1 MKVDESYQYDYLDKS
16 IYCVFD
22 KQRNAL
28 VVKGDDAS
36 DIGRINFMISPGDV
50 FSFKVIEENGRKSC
64 TLSVERPF
72 GIARIR
78 LNYKLHFVGDLITDP
93 VAAGEVCQI
102 ILETPDEAVIRVG
115 PGLVR
120 TGVSAPCEE
129 ARVVFRLGTITLYAP
144 LDIYED
150 LYETIV
156 DQRLVLLISAP
167 EESAVLAGIDRPHGL
182 VFWEKYPLTMAT
194 SDLCSSAAPKM
205 DLTAQNM
212 DGASGLSIEL
222 SNLEEI
228 IFVPAIDTM
237 RLEARLLEVRTG
249 KYDGEK
255 AKCN

>member
-1 MKVDESYQYDYLDKS
+1 MRVDESYKYDYLDKN

-22 KQRNAL
+22 EQRNAI
-28 VVKGDDAS
+28 VVKGDDIS
-36 DIGRINFMISPGDV
+36 DIGRINFMISPGDG
-50 FSFKVIEENGRKSC
+50 FSFKVIEENGQKSC

-78 LNYKLHFVGDLITDP
+78 LNYILHFVGDPITDP
-93 VAAGEVCQI
+93 IVADEVCQI
-102 ILETPDEAVIRVG
+102 ILETPEEAVIRVG
-115 PGLVR
+115 PGMVR
-120 TGVSAPCEE
+120 TGISASCEDV
-129 ARVVFRLGTITLYAP
+129 RLVFKPGAIELHAS

-156 DQRLVLLISAP
+156 AQRLVLFISAP
-167 EESAVLAGIDRPHGL
+167 EESAVLAGVDRPHGL
-182 VFWEKYPLTMAT
+182 GFWEQYPLTMAT
-194 SDLCSSAAPKM
+194 SDWFSSGAPKM
-205 DLTAQNM
+205 YLTAQTM

-222 SNLEEI
+222 STLEAI
-228 IFVPAIDTM
+228 IFVPAIDAM